1 MADPMDEDAGD
12 GAVDLFRALGRQ
24 IKLLR
29 ERAGLT
35 QRELGDRLGYG
46 ENLISS
52 VERGRRVAQPELLDA
67 VDELLDAGGLLSAA
81 KEDVERAKAKAR
93 VKHPAWFRDY
103 AGLER
108 EADAISFFSTVTVP
122 GLLQTEEY
130 ARVTFAVR
138 RPLLDG
144 ETIEQR
150 VTARLVRQ
158 EILTR
163 WPSPLVTAV
172 IDESVLRRAI
182 GGQESQRGQLKH
194 LLKMSRLR
202 CITVQVLPLACE
214 ENAGVDGPFTL
225 LTPNGKPQVGYLEV
239 QGISRLITE
248 QAEVRMLAERY
259 GSIRGQA
266 LTPSDS
272 AALID
277 RLLGER

>member
-103 AGLER
+103 ARLER
-108 EADAISFFSTVTVP
+108 EAVELCYFANQAVP
-122 GLLQTEEY
+122 GILQTEAY
-130 ARVTFAVR
+130 ARAVITSR
-138 RPLLDG
+138 LPLFDD
-144 ETIEQR
+144 ETVEQR
-150 VTARLVRQ
+150 VAARLGRQ
-158 EILTR
+158 DLLTR
-163 WPSPLVTAV
+163 WPPPMVSA
-172 IDESVLRRAI
+172 IIQESVLRQAF
-182 GGQESQRGQLKH
+182 GGQEVQRTQLEH
-194 LLKMSRLR
+194 LLEVGRMRSVE
-202 CITVQVLPLACE
+202 VQVMPTASAE
-214 ENAGVDGPFTL
+214 HSGMGGPFTL
-225 LTPNGKPQVGYLEV
+225 LVPQSKSQVAYLEV
-239 QGISRLITE
+239 QHVSRVVTD
-248 QAEVRMLAERY
+248 ADEVRALAVKY

-266 LTPSDS
+266 LTPRESML
-272 AALID
+272 LIEKM
-277 RLLGER
+277 LGDL

>member
-1 MADPMDEDAGD
+1 MADPTDEDAGE

-35 QRELGDRLGYG
+35 QRELGDQLGYG

-67 VDELLDAGGLLSAA
+67 VDPLLGANGLLIAA

-103 AGLER
+103 ARLER
-108 EADAISFFSTVTVP
+108 EAEAISFFSTVTVP
-122 GLLQTEEY
+122 GLLQTPEY
-130 ARVTFAVR
+130 ARVTFSVR
-138 RPLLDG
+138 QPLLDE

-163 WPSPLVTAV
+163 WPAPLVTAV
-172 IDESVLRRAI
+172 IDESVLRREI
-182 GGQESQRGQLKH
+182 GGRESQRGQLEH
-194 LLKMSRLR
+194 LLKMCSLR
-202 CITVQVLPLACE
+202 CTTVQVLPLACE
-214 ENAGVDGPFTL
+214 ENAGIDGPFTL
-225 LTPNGKPQVGYLEV
+225 VTPRGKGQVGYLEV
-239 QGISRLITE
+239 QGVSRLITDP
-248 QAEVRMLAERY
+248 AEVRMLAERF

-266 LTPSDS
+266 LTPRESVI
-272 AALID
+272 LIET
-277 RLLGER
+277 LLGER